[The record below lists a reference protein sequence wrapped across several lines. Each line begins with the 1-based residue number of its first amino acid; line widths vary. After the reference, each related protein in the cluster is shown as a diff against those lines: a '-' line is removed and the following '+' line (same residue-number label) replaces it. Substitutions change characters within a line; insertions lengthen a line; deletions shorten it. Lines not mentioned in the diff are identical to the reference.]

1 MTAFLG
7 VYSKTQPFLEAA
19 VRALFRA
26 QTVNGAPPVSV
37 PGTRF
42 SNLVERLEP
51 DPNQRIDLILLN
63 EDIVIEEAEGDEVVV
78 FQTDLKVGDSLELQA
93 GPILDRNGNTV
104 PDGTPVNFRLIYEGE
119 ELAIQSNP
127 VATRGG
133 LARKSVLLEKPGPLL
148 IAVNSVEANS
158 STDIRVRIADPD
170 VASDRTQIVVT
181 NPERVVT
188 PPSSQAP
195 PPTAVAPTPESVP
208 IPVKEVEPE
217 AVEVDIGS
225 LTIAMVTQ
233 LVVLGLLLVVLV
245 QVMPRQ
251 LLVQRLLWAI
261 LVGWGAYILYGVDV
275 IPGGVWIQINL
286 APWDSVPIVV
296 IGMLIPLIWLQFRTE

>member
-1 MTAFLG
+1 MSDFDAIVIGSGAGGG
-7 VYSKTQPFLEAA
+7 VAAA
-19 VRALFRA
+19 VLA
-26 QTVNGAPPVSV
+26 
-37 PGTRF
+37 
-42 SNLVERLEP
+42 
-51 DPNQRIDLILLN
+51 D
-63 EDIVIEEAEGDEVVV
+63 
-78 FQTDLKVGDSLELQA
+78 A
-93 GPILDRNGNTV
+93 G
-104 PDGTPVNFRLIYEGE
+104 
-119 ELAIQSNP
+119 
-127 VATRGG
+127 
-133 LARKSVLLEKPGPLL
+133 KSVLLEKPGTLL
-148 IAVNSVEANS
+148 IAVNSVEATS
-158 STDIRVRIADPD
+158 STNIRAHIADPD

-188 PPSSQAP
+188 PPSSPAP

-208 IPVKEVEPE
+208 IPVEEVEPE
-217 AVEVDIGS
+217 AVEVDIDS